1 MNVTLFLERMTWS
14 GYDFSEN
21 LQDHQSQLLKKLQDA
36 CLSYPLCHRLWRVR
50 QLRDLWLEAVPASHA
65 EEVFKV
71 QGASVLQPAV
81 PGGALGPRAQGAL
94 QAPRLGQTV

>member
-71 QGASVLQPAV
+71 QGASVLQQV
-81 PGGALGPRAQGAL
+81 LPGGAHEVGA
-94 QAPRLGQTV
+94 QAPLQEACFGQRG